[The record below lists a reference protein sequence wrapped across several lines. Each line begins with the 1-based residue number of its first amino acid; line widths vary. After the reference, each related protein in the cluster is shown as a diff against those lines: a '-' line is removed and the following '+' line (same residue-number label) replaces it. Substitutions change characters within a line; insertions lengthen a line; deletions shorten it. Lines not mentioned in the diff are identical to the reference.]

1 MLLPASPQI
10 GIAPAKPAL
19 GGIGFDT
26 WRSCLVGIP
35 AVRSY
40 GGFGAVDV
48 VGVLVF
54 AESEED
60 GVAELTVAGH
70 LGEAELGDDLRV
82 EPRHVARARGVEE
95 G

>member
-1 MLLPASPQI
+1 
-10 GIAPAKPAL
+10 
-19 GGIGFDT
+19 
-26 WRSCLVGIP
+26 
-35 AVRSY
+35 
-40 GGFGAVDV
+40 VDV
-48 VGVLVF
+48 AGVLVF